1 VSQSELV
8 LPRTDFRAKSTEK
21 KQKMELKMTSSSSGI
36 NRRNFIGAA
45 ASIAGASMLAG
56 PALAQS
62 SAQPAAQAAPP
73 AAGISK
79 KAPGQPDLAVDLA
92 RFAANVNIQNLNP
105 EVVKFAKMDI
115 LDTLSCGL
123 AGSSAPAIAEVSGLV
138 QEWAGAP
145 QADMFVL
152 GGKYPAHHAAWVNSG
167 MCHARDYDDTHDA
180 AILHAGV
187 SIVPAAIAA
196 GQLAGN
202 FSGDDLIASVVAG
215 LEVICRLG
223 IGVQVDIVETGY
235 MYTSLLGYFGAT
247 AAAGRA
253 MGLNEA
259 QMLNAVGIVY
269 SSAAG
274 NHQVTR
280 DASLM
285 KRLQPGLA
293 AQAAVAAVQLAQ
305 RGIRGVQ
312 NVFEGADG
320 FNRVYLHNRVDSSI
334 VRSDL
339 GQRFEMLNISFK
351 PYPCC
356 RDTHSSVDAVLEVKT
371 KLQCSADDIDHIRVG
386 VTAPGY
392 QMVCVPEAVRLAPK
406 TIVEAQFS
414 IPYTVAAAWIDGPL
428 RMDHFTEEGIKRA
441 DILKLAGRVKPYVDE
456 DIDKDWRRFVTPSKV
471 EVVLRD
477 GRRFEARVNYPKG
490 SPKNRMTEAELAA
503 KSLDCATY
511 AVKPMPKDTVTQ
523 LAAMVENL
531 ESVKDIS
538 QLVKLM
544 IA

>member
-1 VSQSELV
+1 M
-8 LPRTDFRAKSTEK
+8 AST
-21 KQKMELKMTSSSSGI
+21 LGL
-36 NRRNFIGAA
+36 NRRDFVRAA
-45 ASIAGASMLAG
+45 ASVAGATMISG
-56 PALAQS
+56 HALAQPAT
-62 SAQPAAQAAPP
+62 AQPP
-73 AAGISK
+73 AKEPA
-79 KAPGQPDLAVDLA
+79 KATGPVRSPNHPDLVIDLA
-92 RFAANVNIQNLNP
+92 RFVVNLRTQDLAP
-105 EVVKFAKMDI
+105 EVIEFAKNDI

-123 AGSSAPAIAEVSGLV
+123 AGSSAPAIEEVSELV
-138 QEWAGAP
+138 KEWGGAA
-145 QADMFVL
+145 QADVFVW

-196 GQLAGN
+196 GQMAGKM
-202 FSGDDLIASVVAG
+202 SGSDLIASVVAG
-215 LEVICRLG
+215 LEVMCRLG
-223 IGVQVDIVETGY
+223 VGVKVDIVESGY
-235 MYTSLLGYFGAT
+235 MYSSLLGYFGAT

-253 MGLNEA
+253 LGLNETE
-259 QMLNAVGIVY
+259 MVNAFGIVY

-293 AQAAVAAVQLAQ
+293 AQAAVASVQLAK

-320 FNRVYLHNRVDSSI
+320 FNRVYLHDRVDSDI
-334 VRSDL
+334 VRNQL
-339 GQRFEMLNISFK
+339 GKRFELLNLSFK

-356 RDTHSSVDAVLEVKT
+356 RDTHSSIDAILEVKKT
-371 KLQCSADDIDHIRVG
+371 LQCSPDDIESIQVG

-428 RMDHFTEEGIKRA
+428 RMDHFTEDGIKRT
-441 DILKLAGRVKPYVDE
+441 DILKLAGRVKPYVDA
-456 DIDKDWRRFVTPSKV
+456 DIDRDWRRFVTPSKV
-471 EVVLRD
+471 RVVLRD
-477 GRRFEARVNYPKG
+477 GRAFEARVNYPKG
-490 SPKNRMTEAELAA
+490 SPKNMMTASELSA
-503 KSLDCATY
+503 KSADCATY
-511 AVKPMPKDTVTQ
+511 AVKPMAVDTAARLASTVQQ
-523 LAAMVENL
+523 LETL
-531 ESVKDIS
+531 PDIS
-538 QLVKLM
+538 TLVRLM